1 MHKSYPLS
9 SSQQIGR
16 AGGAFA
22 LQLRPLHLFDL
33 QEVEVPIGL
42 DKQRMAAVQKNVGKN
57 MFDYHIF
64 LALPHD
70 FPAMNIHLYGH
81 PPVSHVWLPEGKS

>member
-1 MHKSYPLS
+1 
-9 SSQQIGR
+9 
-16 AGGAFA
+16 
-22 LQLRPLHLFDL
+22 
-33 QEVEVPIGL
+33 
-42 DKQRMAAVQKNVGKN
+42 
-57 MFDYHIF
+57 